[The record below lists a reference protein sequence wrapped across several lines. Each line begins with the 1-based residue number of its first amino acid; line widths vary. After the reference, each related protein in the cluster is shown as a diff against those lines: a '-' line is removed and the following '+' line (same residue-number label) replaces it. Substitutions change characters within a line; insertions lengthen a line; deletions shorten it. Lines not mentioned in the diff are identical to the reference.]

1 MGDVSGG
8 FIHIWFFF
16 FVGSKL
22 FGHLSLFI
30 FIYLFVEQTKTLMF
44 FEGCPQHLG
53 CTIKLRGGSDYELA
67 RVKEIL
73 IFMICVAYHSQLEI
87 SFLMDEFAMPPTLMQ
102 SPSFHLL
109 TEGRGEEGASQEQVS
124 GSSLPQDPECPRE
137 ALSSEDS
144 TLLESRTVLE
154 KGELDNKSIP
164 QAVASLKHQDYTTP
178 TCPAG
183 IPCALFAL
191 VPESLLPLHMDQQDA
206 VGNEQP
212 ETSQQTD
219 EQQDPKSQMKAFRDP
234 LQDDTGMYVTEE
246 VTSSEDQRKT
256 YALTFKQELKDVIL
270 CISPVIT
277 FREPFLLTEKGMR
290 CSTRDYFPEQIYWSP
305 LLNKEVKE
313 MESRRKKQLLRDL
326 SGLQG
331 MNGSVQAKSI
341 QVLPSHELVSTRI
354 AEHLGDSQTLGRMLA
369 DYRARGGR
377 IQSKHLDPF
386 VHSKD
391 ASCTSGGKS
400 GNKTESDE
408 ERGLIPSDVIWPTK
422 VGRLGKIRMFCLLKN
437 Y

>member
-1 MGDVSGG
+1 
-8 FIHIWFFF
+8 
-16 FVGSKL
+16 
-22 FGHLSLFI
+22 
-30 FIYLFVEQTKTLMF
+30 MF

-102 SPSFHLL
+102 SPSFPSLS
-109 TEGRGEEGASQEQVS
+109 EGRGEEGVPQEQYS
-124 GSSLPQDPECPRE
+124 GSSLPQDPECPPDS
-137 ALSSEDS
+137 LSSDDS
-144 TLLESRTVLE
+144 TLLESRITLE
-154 KGELDNKSIP
+154 KGEQDSKSAP
-164 QAVASLKHQDYTTP
+164 QVVASVKHQDYTAP
-178 TCPAG
+178 ACPAG

-191 VPESLLPLHMDQQDA
+191 VPESLLPVHVDQQDA
-206 VGNEQP
+206 IGNEEP

-219 EQQDPKSQMKAFRDP
+219 EQQDPKSQIRAFRDP
-234 LQDDTGMYVTEE
+234 LQDDTGMYITEE
-246 VTSSEDQRKT
+246 VTSSEDKRKT
-256 YALTFKQELKDVIL
+256 YSLTFKQELEDVIL

-313 MESRRKKQLLRDL
+313 MALRRKKQLLRDL

-354 AEHLGDSQTLGRMLA
+354 AEHLGDSQSLGRMLA

-391 ASCTSGGKS
+391 ASCTSGCKS
-400 GNKTESDE
+400 GNKNESDE
-408 ERGLIPSDVIWPTK
+408 ERGLVPSDALWATK
-422 VGRLGKIRMFCLLKN
+422 VRYKI
-437 Y
+437 